1 MTKILVVEDQL
12 DIANLIKINIEM
24 IGLYADVC
32 TTGTDGLKQFNNQ
45 NYDLITLDINLPD
58 MDGIELCKT
67 IREKTKIFQF

>member
-32 TTGTDGLKQFNNQ
+32 TTGTDGLEQLNNKS
-45 NYDLITLDINLPD
+45 YDLITLDINLPD
-58 MDGIELCKT
+58 IDGIEL
-67 IREKTKIFQF
+67 